1 MIGCRHSVMPH
12 KEKAQI
18 PPVFEFVFKHQTS
31 SIKMDIKPKTIK
43 IYRGNEKEPFA
54 EWVSSLAVK
63 ERTRIFTKLDRV
75 ETGNLGDHK
84 SVGNGVWEFKFH
96 FGPGYRIYYGE
107 IDNTIILLLC
117 GGDKSSQKKDVKKA
131 KAYWKDW
138 LKRREA

>member
-1 MIGCRHSVMPH
+1 
-12 KEKAQI
+12 
-18 PPVFEFVFKHQTS
+18 
-31 SIKMDIKPKTIK
+31 
-43 IYRGNEKEPFA
+43 FA